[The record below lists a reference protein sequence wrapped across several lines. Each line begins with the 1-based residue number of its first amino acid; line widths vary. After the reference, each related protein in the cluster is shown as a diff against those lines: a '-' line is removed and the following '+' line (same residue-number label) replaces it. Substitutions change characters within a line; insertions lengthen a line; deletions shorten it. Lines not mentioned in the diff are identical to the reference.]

1 MSAGDADR
9 GADRQREALWFFA
22 GLSRPPDPTP
32 YDGDDP
38 YGNPAPEPEW
48 LRIDWRQHLRWSELG
63 GARIN
68 YVEMGPA
75 DGASGDDRP
84 LVFVHGLSGCW
95 RNWLENIPHFA
106 RTRRVVALDLPG
118 FGESPLPD
126 WEISI
131 PAYGQLLHEFCGA
144 LGLTPAIVVGNSM
157 GGFISAEA
165 ATTEPDLVDK
175 LVLVSAAGI
184 THARMRKEPAEM
196 AGRMAVAAA
205 PLLLRLQEG
214 SMRRPGLR
222 NAAFG
227 GVFHAPR
234 RLRAELLWEQY
245 DGAMDAPGFLPAIGS
260 LVGYDFT
267 DRLEQVTD
275 PTLIVWGRNDRI
287 VSAQDAYGYARH
299 LRNSRVVIFD
309 RTGHVPMLERPVR
322 FNALLDEFLA
332 GKEVGE
338 DVAAAER
345 APAAETVR

>member
-1 MSAGDADR
+1 MRGSDR
-9 GADRQREALWFFA
+9 NGRDQRQRQALWFFA
-22 GLSRPPDPTP
+22 GLSRPPDATP

-48 LRIDWRQHLRWSELG
+48 LRIDWREHLRWIELG

-68 YVEMGPA
+68 YAEMGPA
-75 DGASGDDRP
+75 DGVSGDDRP
-84 LVFVHGLSGCW
+84 LVLVHGLSGCW

-106 RTRRVVALDLPG
+106 RARRVVALDLPG

-131 PAYGQLLHEFCGA
+131 PGYGRLLHGFCGE
-144 LGLTPAIVVGNSM
+144 LGLTPAILVGNSM

-165 ATTEPDLVDK
+165 ATTAPDLVDK

-205 PLLLRLQEG
+205 PLLFRLQEG

-222 NAAFG
+222 NAAFR
-227 GVFHAPR
+227 GVFHAPQ
-234 RLRAELLWEQY
+234 RLRPELLWEQY
-245 DGAMDAPGFLPAIGS
+245 QGARDAPGFLPAIS
-260 LVGYDFT
+260 ALAGYDFT

-287 VSAQDAYGYARH
+287 VSPHDAYGYARH
-299 LRNSRVVIFD
+299 LRNSRIVIFD

-322 FNALLDEFLA
+322 FNRLLEDFLA

-338 DVAAAER
+338 DVAETGR
-345 APAAETVR
+345 APESETVR

>member
-1 MSAGDADR
+1 VRSGDRHR
-9 GADRQREALWFFA
+9 GGNRQRQALWFFT
-22 GLSRPPDPTP
+22 GLTRPPEATP

-38 YGNPAPEPEW
+38 YGNPELEPEW
-48 LRIDWRQHLRWSELG
+48 LRIDWRQHLRWIELD

-68 YVEMGPA
+68 YAQMGPTH
-75 DGASGDDRP
+75 GTPRDDRP
-84 LVFVHGLSGCW
+84 LILVHGLSGCW

-118 FGESPLPD
+118 FGESPLPE

-131 PAYGQLLHEFCGA
+131 PGYGRLVHQFCTE
-144 LGLTPAIVVGNSM
+144 LGLAPAVLVGNSM
-157 GGFISAEA
+157 GGFIAAEA
-165 ATTEPDLVDK
+165 ATMHPDLVDM

-196 AGRMAVAAA
+196 AGRMAAAAA
-205 PLLLRLQEG
+205 PLLFRLQEG

-222 NAAFG
+222 YAAFR
-227 GVFHAPR
+227 GVFHAPQ
-234 RLRAELLWEQY
+234 RLRPELLWEQY
-245 DGAMDAPGFLPAIGS
+245 HGALDAPGFLPAITA

-267 DRLEQVTD
+267 DRLEQIAD

-287 VSAQDAYGYARH
+287 VSAQDAYGFARH
-299 LRNSRVVIFD
+299 LRNSRTVIFD

-322 FNALLDEFLA
+322 FNALLEDFLA

-338 DVAAAER
+338 EVPKAVAEAE
-345 APAAETVR
+345 AETVR